1 MIPKLQKLGLSP
13 YEAKSYVALLKHGSM
28 GGKEIAKKSGVPPT
42 SVYRN
47 LESLREKGFVQ
58 LLQQEPLV
66 YRAVE
71 PGIALTHYVNFKKI
85 LLEEVENEAIKALNL
100 IKDKEAGWVD
110 KREEVLE
117 VYSGREQA
125 YAIGKRLINE
135 SKKEFLMIGR
145 GEKQSII
152 DLIPDLKSAVAK
164 EVEVR
169 FIITT
174 YDENKELIQLLKDEG
189 IKIKYFPLH
198 NFSLLIKDGEES
210 QIVLKREK
218 EKRIVLKIMN
228 KDLSQAH
235 VDYFNSIWK
244 KATPV

>member
-13 YEAKSYVALLKHGSM
+13 YEAKSYVALLKQGSM
-28 GGKEIAKKSGVPPT
+28 GGKETAKKAGVPPT

-71 PGIALTHYVNFKKI
+71 PEIALTHYVNFKKV
-85 LLEEVENEAIKALNL
+85 LLEEVENEAIKELNQ
-100 IKDKEAGWVD
+100 IKETGGIDK
-110 KREEVLE
+110 KEEVLE
-117 VYSGREQA
+117 VYSGREQS
-125 YAIGKRLINE
+125 YAVGKQLLGE
-135 SKKEFLMIGR
+135 AKKEFLMIGR

-152 DLIPDLKSAVAK
+152 DLIHELKAAIER

-174 YDENKELIQLLKDEG
+174 FDDNQELVGLLKEE
-189 IKIKYFPLH
+189 KISVKYFPLQ

-210 QIVLKREK
+210 QIVIKQAKAE
-218 EKRIVLKIMN
+218 RIILKIKS
-228 KDLSQAH
+228 KDLAQAH
-235 VDYFNSIWK
+235 EHYFNSIWR

>member
-71 PGIALTHYVNFKKI
+71 PEIALTHYVNFKKV
-85 LLEEVENEAIKALNL
+85 LLEEVETEAIKELNQ
-100 IKDKEAGWVD
+100 IKETGRIDK
-110 KREEVLE
+110 KEEVLE
-117 VYSGREQA
+117 VYSGREQS
-125 YAIGKRLINE
+125 YEIGKRLIME
-135 SKKEFLMIGR
+135 AKKEFLMIGR

-152 DLIPDLKSAVAK
+152 DLIQDLKPAVAR

-174 YDENKELIQLLKDEG
+174 FDENKELIQLLKDEG

-198 NFSLLIKDGEES
+198 NFSMLIKDGEES
-210 QIVLKREK
+210 QLVVKKEK

-235 VDYFNSIWK
+235 VDYFNSIWE
-244 KATPV
+244 KAPGV

>member
-13 YEAKSYVALLKHGSM
+13 YEAKCYVALLKYGRM
-28 GGKEIAKKSGVPPT
+28 GGKETAKKAGVPPT

-85 LLEEVENEAIKALNL
+85 LLEEVENEAIKELNL

>member
-71 PGIALTHYVNFKKI
+71 PEIALTHYVNFKKV
-85 LLEEVENEAIKALNL
+85 LLEEVETEAIKELNQ
-100 IKDKEAGWVD
+100 IKETGRIDK
-110 KREEVLE
+110 KEEVLE
-117 VYSGREQA
+117 VYSGREQS
-125 YAIGKRLINE
+125 YEIGKRLIME
-135 SKKEFLMIGR
+135 AKKEFLMIGR

-152 DLIPDLKSAVAK
+152 DLIQDLKPAVAR

-174 YDENKELIQLLKDEG
+174 FDENKELIQLLKDEG

-198 NFSLLIKDGEES
+198 NFSMLIKDGEES
-210 QIVLKREK
+210 QLVVKKEK

>member
-71 PGIALTHYVNFKKI
+71 PEIALTHYVNFKKV
-85 LLEEVENEAIKALNL
+85 LLEEVETEAIKELNQ
-100 IKDKEAGWVD
+100 IKETGRIDK
-110 KREEVLE
+110 KEEVLE
-117 VYSGREQA
+117 VYSGREQS
-125 YAIGKRLINE
+125 YEIGKRLIME
-135 SKKEFLMIGR
+135 AKKEFLMIGR

-152 DLIPDLKSAVAK
+152 DLIQDLKPAVAR

-174 YDENKELIQLLKDEG
+174 FDENKELIQLLKYEG

-198 NFSLLIKDGEES
+198 NFSMLIKDGEES
-210 QIVLKREK
+210 QLVVKKEK